1 MILGG
6 NKIYKVSQNNLFNNL
21 NGKNYFYNLITL
33 KPNTK
38 FNIDSKKHFCL
49 LNLSKTKYL
58 IEYKKNKKNIFDQVV
73 ISKNCKV
80 SLQSQKPISL
90 LFCGKISNSK
100 SSSIV
105 FKNRD
110 KIYKVEKPWGY
121 ELWINKGSK
130 KFCFKEIFIKKGFKT
145 SLQFHKFKTE
155 TNFIFSGKCKL
166 YYSLKSPK
174 KFNPALI
181 KTKIL
186 NKFNSIFVKPNTIHR
201 IEALTNIKLFEVSTP
216 NLSDVIRLKDDSN
229 RPSGK
234 IKSEHKK
241 NNLKN

>member
-58 IEYKKNKKNIFDQVV
+58 IEHKKNKKYIFDQVV

-110 KIYKVEKPWGY
+110 KIYKVEKPWWY

>member
-6 NKIYKVSQNNLFNNL
+6 NKIYKVNKNKLSNNL
-21 NGKNYFYNLITL
+21 NGDKYFYKLINL
-33 KPNTK
+33 KSNYK
-38 FNIDSKKHFCL
+38 FTFDNNNHFCL
-49 LNLSKTKYL
+49 LNLTNNKFF
-58 IEYKKNKKNIFDQVV
+58 IEYRKNKKNILDEIV

-80 SLQSQKPISL
+80 SIQSKKPLTL
-90 LFCGKISNSK
+90 LYCGKKSKNKSNHIILK
-100 SSSIV
+100 
-105 FKNRD
+105 KRNQ
-110 KIYKVEKPWGY
+110 IYKVEKPWGY
-121 ELWINKGSK
+121 EVWINKGSK
-130 KFCFKEIFIKKGFKT
+130 KYCFKEIFIKKGFKT

-166 YYSLKSPK
+166 YYSLRTPQKY
-174 KFNPALI
+174 NPLLI

-241 NNLKN
+241 NYLKH

>member
-1 MILGG
+1 MIFGG
-6 NKIYKVSQNNLFNNL
+6 NKIHKVDQNKLLNNL
-21 NGKNYFYNLITL
+21 NGQKYFYKLITL
-33 KPNTK
+33 EPNTK
-38 FNIDSKKHFCL
+38 FSIDGNSHFCL
-49 LNLSKTKYL
+49 LNLSKNKFL
-58 IEYKKNKKNIFDQVV
+58 IEYKKHKKNIYDEIV

-80 SLQSQKPISL
+80 SIKSKKYLTL
-90 LFCGKISNSK
+90 LYCGKISKSK
-100 SSSIV
+100 NSSII
-105 FKNRD
+105 FKKRSRV
-110 KIYKVEKPWGY
+110 YRVQKPWGY
-121 ELWINKGSK
+121 ELWINKGSRK
-130 KFCFKEIFIKKGFKT
+130 YCFKEIFIKKGFKT

-166 YYSLKSPK
+166 YYSLRSPK
-174 KFNPALI
+174 KFNSMNI
-181 KTKIL
+181 KSKIL

-241 NNLKN
+241 LN

>member
-1 MILGG
+1 M
-6 NKIYKVSQNNLFNNL
+6 
-21 NGKNYFYNLITL
+21 
-33 KPNTK
+33 
-38 FNIDSKKHFCL
+38 
-49 LNLSKTKYL
+49 
-58 IEYKKNKKNIFDQVV
+58 
-73 ISKNCKV
+73 
-80 SLQSQKPISL
+80 
-90 LFCGKISNSK
+90 
-100 SSSIV
+100 
-105 FKNRD
+105 
-110 KIYKVEKPWGY
+110 
-121 ELWINKGSK
+121 
-130 KFCFKEIFIKKGFKT
+130 
-145 SLQFHKFKTE
+145 QFHKFKTE

-166 YYSLKSPK
+166 YYSLKSPQ
-174 KFNPALI
+174 KFNPTLI